1 METWS
6 TAICGS
12 APALLRPTE
21 SRASLMP
28 RIAQTNADQFV
39 TLPSGIR
46 ICFREAGKKGDPV
59 VLLIPGMG
67 EDLTYWTDSVVE
79 AFVQRGFRVIS
90 IDNRDSGR
98 SSRASTPPPAVW
110 RQVIARPRPDGYTL
124 ADMAGD
130 VTDLL
135 DHLGIDRVHLVGR
148 SMGGMIAQTVAAS
161 EPERVLTLTSLYSTT
176 GARKIGQPA
185 WSTMKIL
192 AGPEA
197 RNRTEAVRAHLRI
210 TRHIAGCGYPIDDA
224 AEAAIAA
231 HGWDRSNGDIAAGAA
246 RQIQAIQLS
255 GDRTHQLRRITA
267 PTLVINGDRD
277 LLVSPSGGVAIA
289 QAIPSSEHIVIPGM
303 GHHMTEAL
311 VAPIIDHIVRHIE
324 RQRQGEAHV
333 EHA

>member
-1 METWS
+1 MSEN
-6 TAICGS
+6 
-12 APALLRPTE
+12 L
-21 SRASLMP
+21 
-28 RIAQTNADQFV
+28 QTSSDQFV

-46 ICFREAGKKGDPV
+46 ICYRDVGNEADPA

-79 AFVQRGFRVIS
+79 AFLRRGFRVVS

-98 SSRASTPPPAVW
+98 SSRASTPPPAIW

-124 ADMAGD
+124 ADMAADALG
-130 VTDLL
+130 VL
-135 DHLGIDRVHLVGR
+135 DHLGLDKAHLVGR
-148 SMGGMIAQTVAAS
+148 SMGGMIAQTIAAA
-161 EPERVLTLTSLYSTT
+161 EPRRVLTLTSLYSTT

-185 WSTMKIL
+185 WSTMRIL
-192 AGPEA
+192 AGRPA

-210 TRHIAGCGYPIDDA
+210 TRHIAGTAYPIDDA

-231 HGWDRSNGDIAAGAA
+231 HGWDRSAGDIAAGSA

-255 GDRTHQLRRITA
+255 GDRTGQVRRITA

-277 LLVSPSGGVAIA
+277 LLVAPSGGAATVR
-289 QAIPSSEHIVIPGM
+289 AIPSARHITIPGM
-303 GHHMTEAL
+303 GHHMTEEL
-311 VAPIIDHIVRHIE
+311 VGPITDHIARHIE
-324 RQRQGEAHV
+324 RQHKGGAHV